1 MLWLSPYATPGRPRH
16 SSEHYHK
23 FGEIAVYYYVN
34 GTVAH
39 IEPYMAVIDCGG
51 VGYAC
56 RTTNHTISKINVGKA
71 VKLYTHLYV
80 REDIFELYG
89 FASES
94 ELGCFRMLIGV
105 SGVGPKA
112 ALAILSANS
121 PEGLAMAIVS
131 GNEKALTSA
140 PGIGKKIAQ
149 RIILELKDK
158 LAKGQLTTGGGEAF
172 AGGVTII
179 PENKASEA
187 SAALAVL
194 GYSQNEIAV
203 ALKGVDLETLSLEE
217 VVKQALKKM
226 IKT

>member
-1 MLWLSPYATPGRPRH
+1 
-16 SSEHYHK
+16 
-23 FGEIAVYYYVN
+23 
-34 GTVAH
+34 
-39 IEPYMAVIDCGG
+39 

-56 RTTNHTISKINVGKA
+56 RTTSHTISKLNMGQA
-71 VKLYTHLYV
+71 AKLYTYLNV

-94 ELGCFRMLIGV
+94 ELSCFRMLIGV

-112 ALAILSANS
+112 ALAILSSNS

-158 LAKGQLTTGGGEAF
+158 LAKGQLTTAGGEAF
-172 AGGVTII
+172 AGGVTVI
-179 PENKASEA
+179 PEDKVSEA

-194 GYSQNEIAV
+194 GYSQAEIV
-203 ALKGVDLETLSLEE
+203 SALKGIDLDALSLED
-217 VVKQALKKM
+217 VIKQALKKM
-226 IKT
+226 VKA

>member
-1 MLWLSPYATPGRPRH
+1 M
-16 SSEHYHK
+16 
-23 FGEIAVYYYVN
+23 FYYLN

-39 IEPYMAVIDCGG
+39 IEPYLVVIDCGG

-56 RTTNHTISKINVGKA
+56 RTTNHTISKFNMGQA
-71 VKLYTHLYV
+71 AKLYTYLNV
-80 REDIFELYG
+80 REDVFELYG

-112 ALAILSANS
+112 ALAILSSNS

-158 LAKGQLTTGGGEAF
+158 LAKGQLTTGGGGEAF
-172 AGGVTII
+172 AGGITVI

-194 GYSQNEIAV
+194 GYSQSEIAV
-203 ALKGVDLETLSLEE
+203 ALKGIDLDALSLED
-217 VVKQALKKM
+217 VIKQALKKM
-226 IKT
+226 VKS

>member
-1 MLWLSPYATPGRPRH
+1 MPR
-16 SSEHYHK
+16 EIVYLVAENFTVT
-23 FGEIAVYYYVN
+23 FGEIDVFYYVS
-34 GTVAH
+34 GTVAQ
-39 IEPYMAVIDCGG
+39 IEPYLAVIDCGG

-56 RTTNHTISKINVGKA
+56 RTTSYTISKLNVGKKY
-71 VKLYTHLYV
+71 KLYTHMYV
-80 REDIFELYG
+80 REDIAELYG

-112 ALAILSANS
+112 ALAILSSNT

-158 LAKGQLTTGGGEAF
+158 LAKGQLSTGGGESF
-172 AGGVTII
+172 AGGITVI

-194 GYSQNEIAV
+194 GYSQSEIAV
-203 ALKGVDLETLSLEE
+203 ALKGIDLDSLPLED
-217 VVKQALKKM
+217 VIRQALKKM
-226 IKT
+226 VK